1 MAEIGYKLSSEEFG
15 PNELVRQARMAEER
29 GFTFALISD
38 HFHPWL
44 DAQGQSPFVW
54 SVIGALAHATERLRV
69 GTGVT
74 CPILRTHP
82 AIVAQAAATAAAMM
96 PGRFFLG
103 LGSGENL
110 NEHILGEIWP
120 ETEVRQERLLEAVE
134 VIRLLF
140 QGGLKS
146 HHGKHFTVENARL
159 YTRPEEPPPIYLAA
173 GGPRAAQLAAE
184 RADGMVGTAPD
195 RELLAEFDRA
205 GGRGKPRYGEVTVCW
220 AEREE
225 AARRTVRAVWPIAA
239 ISGGAMQELPLP
251 SNFEG
256 IAELVTEDAL
266 APMVA
271 CGPDPAR
278 HVEALRK
285 YVDAG
290 YTHVCVHQVGPEQ
303 EGFMRFYEREV
314 LPRLARTPK
323 AA

>member
-15 PNELVRQARMAEER
+15 PDELVRQARMAEER

-38 HFHPWL
+38 HFHPWI
-44 DAQGQSPFVW
+44 DAQGHSPFVW
-54 SVIGALAHATERLRV
+54 SVIGALAHATEHLQV

-74 CPILRTHP
+74 CPTVRLHP
-82 AIVAQAAATAAAMM
+82 AIVAQAAATSAAMM

-103 LGSGENL
+103 LGAGENL
-110 NEHILGEIWP
+110 NEHIVGQAWP
-120 ETEVRQERLLEAVE
+120 ETEVRQERLLEAVQ

-140 QGGLKS
+140 QGGLQS
-146 HHGKHFTVENARL
+146 HHGTHFTVENARL
-159 YTRPEEPPPIYLAA
+159 YTLPDEPPPIHLAA
-173 GGPRAAQLAAE
+173 GGPKGARLAAE
-184 RADGMVGTAPD
+184 HGDGLVGTAPD
-195 RELLAEFDRA
+195 ADLLAEFDRA

-220 AEREE
+220 AERED
-225 AARRTVRAVWPIAA
+225 AALRTAREVWPIAA

-251 SNFEG
+251 SHLEG
-256 IAELVTEDAL
+256 VAKLVTEEAL

-278 HVEALRK
+278 HVEAIQE

-314 LPRLARTPK
+314 LPQLAKTRK